1 MINLIV
7 LLKNTLKD
15 IPSLTSCLQ
24 PFGSQ
29 FLNQML
35 IGLSNPKYEEL
46 LIKIEKILQP
56 EAQSATKSRS
66 AFHRMFAVRT
76 GINELLDT
84 LRGYFSQYVD
94 EIRGILKFKVKHK
107 LPINNSLFKIMSIH
121 FLLNIICHS
130 G

>member
-15 IPSLTSCLQ
+15 IPNLATCLQ
-24 PFGSQ
+24 PFRTK

-46 LIKIEKILQP
+46 LIKIETVLQP

-66 AFHRMFAVRT
+66 AFHRMFAIRT

-84 LRGYFSQYVD
+84 MRGYFSQYVD
-94 EIRGILKFKVKHK
+94 EIRG
-107 LPINNSLFKIMSIH
+107 N
-121 FLLNIICHS
+121 LNFIIKS
-130 G
+130 